1 MSMDGQPGHIDQIK
15 QTNIGAVYRLIDQ
28 YGPISRIE
36 LSKKAQLAPASITKI
51 VRELVDTHLVMETEF
66 LDLGFRG
73 RPATGLKLDSESWHL
88 LCVNISLGNL
98 ILGLR
103 DLSGKLIVE
112 DVLPL
117 PASNRKSFLD
127 CITDEIDAF
136 FGRYHSRLERL
147 TAISITINAI
157 VDPIKGL
164 IRDFPYYQIQ
174 ELSIGEYLHRRIG
187 LPVFLQHEIIAWT
200 MAESLYGAA
209 KNCQNI
215 IQVVIG
221 ENIGIGVVIA
231 GQTLHASNGSVMEIG
246 HIQAEPDGERC
257 YCGNLGCLE
266 TVAGISHILS
276 RAKQQ
281 LITAPDSLLNCEP
294 LTIESFC
301 QAVNKGDTLAMDII
315 HDIGVKIGH
324 IVAIM
329 VNLFNPEKILIGSPL
344 NTSQQILYPVI
355 NECIQK
361 HALPAYSKQ
370 VQLVATEFNNS
381 GTLSAVSSVKNALYD
396 GSLLVNLMK
405 G

>member
-1 MSMDGQPGHIDQIK
+1 MDGQPGHIDQIR

-73 RPATGLKLDSESWHL
+73 RPATGLELDSESWHF

-103 DLSGKLIVE
+103 DLSSKLIVE

-117 PASNRKSFLD
+117 PASNRKSFLN
-127 CITDEIDAF
+127 CITDEIDVF
-136 FGRYHSRLERL
+136 FDRYQSCLERL

-157 VDPIKGL
+157 IDPIKGL
-164 IRDFPYYQIQ
+164 IHNFPYYQIQ
-174 ELSIGEYLHRRIG
+174 ELSIGEYLHRRTG
-187 LPVFLQHEIIAWT
+187 LPVFLQHEITAWT
-200 MAESLYGAA
+200 MAELLYGAA

-231 GQTLHASNGSVMEIG
+231 GQTLHAGNGSVMEIG

-281 LITAPDSLLNCEP
+281 LISVPDSLLNCEP

-301 QAVNKGDTLAMDII
+301 QAANEGDTLAMDII

-344 NTSQQILYPVI
+344 NTSQQILYPII

-361 HALPAYSKQ
+361 HSMPAYSKQ
-370 VQLVATEFNNS
+370 VQVVATEFNNS
-381 GTLSAVSSVKNALYD
+381 GTLSAVSSVKKALYD

>member
-1 MSMDGQPGHIDQIK
+1 MDGQPGHIDQIR

-73 RPATGLKLDSESWHL
+73 RPATGLKLDSQNWHL
-88 LCVNISLGNL
+88 LCVSISLGSL

-103 DLSGKLIVE
+103 DLSSKLIVE

-117 PASNRKSFLD
+117 SAGNKKSFLD
-127 CITDEIDAF
+127 HIIHEIDAF
-136 FGRYHSRLERL
+136 FGRYQSRLERL
-147 TAISITINAI
+147 TAISMTINAI
-157 VDPIKGL
+157 VDPTKGL
-164 IRDFPYYQIQ
+164 ICNFPYYQVQ
-174 ELSIGEYLHRRIG
+174 ELAIGEYLHRRTG
-187 LPVFLQHEIIAWT
+187 LPIFLQHEITAWT
-200 MAESLYGAA
+200 VAESLYGAA

-215 IQVVIG
+215 IQIVID
-221 ENIGIGVVIA
+221 ENVGCGVIIA
-231 GQTLHASNGSVMEIG
+231 GQTLHAGNGSVMEIG
-246 HIQAEPDGERC
+246 HIQVEPDGEC
-257 YCGNLGCLE
+257 CNCGNLGCLE

-281 LITAPDSLLNCEP
+281 LITAPDSLLNGEP
-294 LTIESFC
+294 LTVESFC
-301 QAVNKGDTLAMDII
+301 QAANKGDTLAINII
-315 HDIGVKIGH
+315 HDIGLKIGH

-344 NTSQQILYPVI
+344 NASQQILYPVI
-355 NECIQK
+355 NGCIQR
-361 HALPAYSKQ
+361 HSLPTYSKQ
-370 VQLVATEFNNS
+370 VELVATEFNNS
-381 GTLSAVSSVKNALYD
+381 GTLSAVSSVKKALYD
-396 GSLLVNLMK
+396 GSLLINLMK

>member
-1 MSMDGQPGHIDQIK
+1 MDGQPGHIDQIK
-15 QTNIGAVYRLIDQ
+15 QINIGTVYRLIDQ

-51 VRELVDTHLVMETEF
+51 VRELVDAHLVMETEF

-73 RPATGLKLDSESWHL
+73 RPATGLKLDSESWHF
-88 LCVNISLGNL
+88 LCVSINLGSL

-103 DLSGKLIVE
+103 DLSSKLIVE

-117 PASNRKSFLD
+117 PVNKEKSFLD
-127 CITDEIDAF
+127 SIIDEIDAF
-136 FGRYHSRLERL
+136 FGRYQSRLERL

-157 VDPIKGL
+157 VDPTKGL
-164 IRDFPYYQIQ
+164 IHSFPYYQIQ
-174 ELSIGEYLHRRIG
+174 ELPIGEYLHRRTG
-187 LPVFLQHEIIAWT
+187 LPVFLQHETTAWT
-200 MAESLYGAA
+200 IAESLYGAA

-215 IQVVIG
+215 IQMVID
-221 ENIGIGVVIA
+221 EHVGIGVIIE
-231 GQTLHASNGSVMEIG
+231 GQTLHAGNRGVMEIG
-246 HIQAEPDGERC
+246 HIQAEPDGKRC

-281 LITAPDSLLNCEP
+281 LTVLPDSLLNGEP

-301 QAVNKGDTLAMDII
+301 QAVNNGDTLAMDII
-315 HDIGVKIGH
+315 RDIGAKIGH
-324 IVAIM
+324 IIAIM

-344 NTSQQILYPVI
+344 NASQQVLYPVI
-355 NECIQK
+355 NECIQRYS
-361 HALPAYSKQ
+361 LPAYSKQ
-370 VQLVATEFNNS
+370 IELVATKFNNS
-381 GTLSAVSSVKNALYD
+381 GTLSAVASVKKALYD
-396 GSLLVNLMK
+396 GSLLINLMK

>member
-1 MSMDGQPGHIDQIK
+1 MDGQPGHIDQIK
-15 QTNIGAVYRLIDQ
+15 QINIGNVYRLIDQ

-51 VRELVDTHLVMETEF
+51 VRELVDAHLVMETEF

-73 RPATGLKLDSESWHL
+73 RPATGLELDSESWHF
-88 LCVNISLGNL
+88 LCVSINLGSL

-103 DLSGKLIVE
+103 DLSSKLIVE

-117 PASNRKSFLD
+117 PVNKEKSFLD
-127 CITDEIDAF
+127 SIIDEIDAF
-136 FGRYHSRLERL
+136 FGRYQSRLERL
-147 TAISITINAI
+147 TAISMTINAI
-157 VDPIKGL
+157 VDPTKGL
-164 IRDFPYYQIQ
+164 IHSFPYYQVQ
-174 ELSIGEYLHRRIG
+174 GLPIGEYLHRRTG
-187 LPVFLQHEIIAWT
+187 LPVFLQHEITAWT
-200 MAESLYGAA
+200 IAESLYGAA

-215 IQVVIG
+215 IQMVID
-221 ENIGIGVVIA
+221 EYVGVGVIIA
-231 GQTLHASNGSVMEIG
+231 GQTLHAGNRGVMEIG

-266 TVAGISHILS
+266 TVVGISHILS

-281 LITAPDSLLNCEP
+281 LTVVPDSLLNGEP

-301 QAVNKGDTLAMDII
+301 QAANNGDTLAMDILR
-315 HDIGVKIGH
+315 DIGVKIGH

-355 NECIQK
+355 NECIQR
-361 HALPAYSKQ
+361 HSLPAYSKQ
-370 VQLVATEFNNS
+370 IELVATKFNNS
-381 GTLSAVSSVKNALYD
+381 GTLSAVASVKKALYD
-396 GSLLVNLMK
+396 GSLLINLMK